1 MVLLFIINTTHTVIH
16 FVGTCRQ
23 KEVEMEA
30 FQLQAQ
36 EVKRYMT

>member
-1 MVLLFIINTTHTVIH
+1 MHY
-16 FVGTCRQ
+16 VGTCRQ

-36 EVKRYMT
+36 EVERYIAW